1 MKIRYEPNTPEKVLE
16 LFCQRKISTQR
27 AAEWLKL
34 SHSEFTKL
42 ASRHGIDT
50 GTCPMN
56 AELLDLIL
64 GKKTS

>member
-1 MKIRYEPNTPEKVLE
+1 MKIRYEPKTQAEVLE

-27 AAEWLKL
+27 AAELLKL

-42 ASRHGIDT
+42 ASRHGIPTST
-50 GTCPMN
+50 GGITP
-56 AELLDLIL
+56 ELVDVVF